1 LFSRNERG
9 ARDEAL
15 SEWSENNEFMRL
27 GGGWGE
33 APKNF
38 FENCS
43 FAIYL
48 LSEFGFIG
56 FKGFVGLL
64 W

>member
-9 ARDEAL
+9 ARDAAL

-27 GGGWGE
+27 WGGFWGA

-38 FENCS
+38 FENCYL
-43 FAIYL
+43 AIFLVL

-56 FKGFVGLL
+56 FK
-64 W
+64 